1 MVDLRLYFS
10 WISENIQKYWMLVV
24 FTWNTI
30 AARQKKKKK
39 VVKTYKELLGDCIK
53 SKKTADI
60 NTVCTTKAS
69 KDPPN

>member
-30 AARQKKKKK
+30 AARQKKIK

-53 SKKTADI
+53 SKKTEDI
-60 NTVCTTKAS
+60 NTVCTTKSS
-69 KDPPN
+69 KDFSN